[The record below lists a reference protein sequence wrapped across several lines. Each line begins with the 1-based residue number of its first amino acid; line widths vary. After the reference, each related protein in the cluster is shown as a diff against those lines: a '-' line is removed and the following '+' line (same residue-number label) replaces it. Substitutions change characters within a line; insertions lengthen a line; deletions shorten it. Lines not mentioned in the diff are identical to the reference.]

1 MYYSL
6 MNMNGYSVET
16 KKKEKLAKKLEGE
29 ENQNEKKPKRGDPL
43 ERKGE
48 ENPKGNN

>member
-1 MYYSL
+1 
-6 MNMNGYSVET
+6 MNRRVGKNVINVLV
-16 KKKEKLAKKLEGE
+16 KKEKREEKLEGE
-29 ENQNEKKPKRGDPL
+29 ENEKKPKRGDPL

>member
-1 MYYSL
+1 
-6 MNMNGYSVET
+6 VEIR
-16 KKKEKLAKKLEGE
+16 KKEKLAKKLEGE
-29 ENQNEKKPKRGDPL
+29 ENEKKPKSGYPL